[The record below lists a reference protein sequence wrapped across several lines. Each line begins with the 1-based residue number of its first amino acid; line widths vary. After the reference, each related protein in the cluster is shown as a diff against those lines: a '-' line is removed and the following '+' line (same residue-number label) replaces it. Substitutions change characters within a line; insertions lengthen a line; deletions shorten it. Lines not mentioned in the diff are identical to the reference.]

1 MRRRQLA
8 MIPLLAVC
16 LCAGPSLPANLG
28 ALGAV
33 ERLARFYEECRFFE
47 LRDALASFETDRSP
61 EVEFFRGV
69 VDQVFNRPEAAVR
82 RLRSFLEATRD
93 APPRMLTKEALVLLA
108 DACRRLGRYREAADC
123 FREVLARFGPRVGA
137 DERAGYEN
145 QADVWSSLAGVP
157 PMAVEVAADATIRM
171 TNRLIPVRVGA
182 RDVFVG
188 YDTGANISVLF
199 ESVADELAVPV
210 SGPVLRIQTGTGDPV
225 EGRLGVL
232 PEMRLGP
239 IVVRNAVFVVLPD
252 RRFPPSTAGPGRER
266 RGLLG
271 SPVLAALKEFTETA
285 SGELLVPARP
295 RRRSPENMCLH
306 GFMPVVEAAHRS
318 VRLRLCLDTGASAT
332 SLYPPFYRL
341 FRGEINNRANARRSA
356 VKSVGESRVVP
367 VRLLDWFAFRAGG
380 KDFALRRVM
389 VQTAETHADSRSFHG
404 ALGVDILSL
413 CSRMTL
419 NFESMTFVLE

>member
-8 MIPLLAVC
+8 MFPLLAVC
-16 LCAGPSLPANLG
+16 LCAVQYLPANLRTSG
-28 ALGAV
+28 VV
-33 ERLARFYEECRFFE
+33 ERLARLYEECRFFE
-47 LRDALASFETDRSP
+47 LRDALASLETDRSP
-61 EVEFFRGV
+61 DVEFFRGV
-69 VDQVFNRPEAAVR
+69 VDQVFNRLEPAVL
-82 RLRSFLEATRD
+82 RLRAFLEASRE

-108 DACRRLGRYREAADC
+108 DAYRRLGRYGDAADC
-123 FREVLARFGPRVGA
+123 FREVLTRFGSRIPA

-145 QADVWSSLAGVP
+145 QAEAWASLAGVP

-171 TNRLIPVRVGA
+171 TNRLIPAQVGERVF
-182 RDVFVG
+182 FVG
-188 YDTGANISVLF
+188 YDTGANMSVLF

-239 IVVRNAVFVVLPD
+239 IVIRNAVFIILPD
-252 RRFPPSTAGPGRER
+252 KRFPSSKAGPGLER

-285 SGELLVPARP
+285 LGDLLVPARP
-295 RRRSPENMCLH
+295 RPRSPENMCLH
-306 GFMPVVEAAHRS
+306 GFMPVVEAAHRGL
-318 VRLRLCLDTGASAT
+318 RLRLCLDTGASAT
-332 SLYPPFYRL
+332 SLFPPFYRL
-341 FRGEINNRANARRSA
+341 FRGEINNRASARRSA
-356 VKSVGESRVVP
+356 VKSVGESRLVP

-404 ALGVDILSL
+404 AIGVDILSL